1 MPRPINGVPQGT
13 VDICFAHKDF
23 MLDTAGHWT
32 VAFCGHAKTAA
43 LNSEQPLRRMREVS
57 TFCTASGRR
66 CKRDR

>member
-32 VAFCGHAKTAA
+32 VAW
-43 LNSEQPLRRMREVS
+43 PREDGGARFGTTS
-57 TFCTASGRR
+57 T
-66 CKRDR
+66 